1 VDTLK
6 LAWKVATFYDL
17 TPQTLAR
24 LTQTYGLRESGGLV
38 NTDGGEGV
46 PLAFRQRIAQGMTSE
61 VDPRVR
67 YCLWHQLMVTRRAQ
81 VLRERGYQARVQGW
95 LVVVRGGKPT
105 RIAARRGQPARR
117 IGHPRFG
124 RSE

>member
-1 VDTLK
+1 MDTPK

-38 NTDGGEGV
+38 SPDGGEGI
-46 PLAFRQRIAQGMTSE
+46 PLAFRQRITQGMASE
-61 VDPRVR
+61 IDPRIR

-81 VLRERGYQARVQGW
+81 VLRDRGYQVRVQGW
-95 LVVVRGGKPT
+95 LVVVRGGKAAWV
-105 RIAARRGQPARR
+105 AARRCRPARR
-117 IGHPRFG
+117 RGYHRFG

>member
-38 NTDGGEGV
+38 NPEGGEGI

-61 VDPRVR
+61 IDPRVR

-81 VLRERGYQARVQGW
+81 VLRNQGYQVRVQGW
-95 LVVVRGGKPT
+95 LVVVRGGKT
-105 RIAARRGQPARR
+105 ARTTARKGQPARR
-117 IGHPRFG
+117 RGYHRFG
-124 RSE
+124 RLE